1 MATTNTNN
9 ATGKIAEYRRQLK
22 SITNKLVEMAKM
34 SGRTDYTYNQ
44 LLREC
49 YSLVGVKLRTIED
62 WNADN
67 YSVKKG
73 QHAFLFWG
81 QPVTSEKGYTYCP
94 IQFLFA
100 QDQVELRAIAS

>member
-34 SGRTDYTYNQ
+34 SGRTDYTRNQ

-62 WNADN
+62 WNAEN
-67 YSVKKG
+67 YSIKKG

>member
-1 MATTNTNN
+1 MTTTNTNKT
-9 ATGKIAEYRRQLK
+9 TGKITEYRRQLK
-22 SITNKLVEMAKM
+22 SITNKLVEMAKI
-34 SGRTDYTYNQ
+34 SGRTDYTCNQ

-62 WNADN
+62 WNAEN
-67 YSVKKG
+67 YSVRKG